1 MLRNAEVK
9 AINSILP
16 AVNGKYLDMVARKII
31 NEAGLGAYFQHSLGH
46 GIGLAEHENPV
57 ITFRKDDQI
66 VPEDSV
72 IAIEPGVL
80 IYLVNLVCALKTTSL
95 LRLMVPCG

>member
-1 MLRNAEVK
+1 
-9 AINSILP
+9 LP

-57 ITFRKDDQI
+57 ITFRQDDQI

-72 IAIEPGVL
+72 IAIEPGV
-80 IYLVNLVCALKTTSL
+80 YLPDKFGMRVEDDVLVTANGPVWLTNAPDEL
-95 LRLMVPCG
+95 LCVL